1 MEKNEGDIIIR
12 LRGKGFLG
20 TFPIDCILYKLLVSV
35 LNHSPFHEHYS
46 KILCKIMSHVIGQG
60 NISELS
66 VDSSSGILSTLF
78 ST

>member
-1 MEKNEGDIIIR
+1 MESSEGDIFIR
-12 LRGKGFLG
+12 LRETDFLG
-20 TFPIDCILYKLLVSV
+20 TFTVDGILYKSSVSV
-35 LNHSPFHEHYS
+35 LNPSPFLEHYS